1 MALLIATRN
10 RAELFAAAARQL
22 DPGLDLRVAPDLGRI
37 EDIDTALV
45 WQPPP
50 GLIKT
55 LPKLGLIVSVGA
67 GVDALLGDPSLPNV
81 PLVRYVD
88 PDLTGRMV
96 EYVTLHVLYHHR
108 RMTEFAE
115 LQSRR

>member
-1 MALLIATRN
+1 MALLIAARN

-67 GVDALLGDPSLPNV
+67 GVDALLDDPSLPDL
-81 PLVRYVD
+81 PLVRYVV
-88 PDLTGRMV
+88 PYSPCRTV
-96 EYVTLHVLYHHR
+96 ESVTL
-108 RMTEFAE
+108 T
-115 LQSRR
+115 